1 MYFIRTEK
9 NNYGI
14 DIIIDVTDNS
24 EFVST
29 TNLEWI
35 QINIDKQPEVGNY
48 FHENKIISIE
58 SEDYSIIQEII
69 FEQEEVIRIEREKE
83 QERIFQEILRAQEE
97 QSQNIDPSPDPLE
110 IDLMPLVDPRT
121 LPKPVPGPI
130 VGIEINVQNYEHW
143 KNANTN
149 LNILINALET
159 KNPVVEDK
167 IAKFDPPIEFPDGTI
182 QPEFA
187 FPDDSLEEYIDY
199 LKQTDFYQ
207 KELLTRMRTYLG
219 IPE

>member
-1 MYFIRTEK
+1 MYYIRTEK

-14 DIIIDVTDNS
+14 DIVIDVTDN
-24 EFVST
+24 EHFVETSGLPWISVDVQDCPQIGDYYYDNRFI
-29 TNLEWI
+29 NL
-35 QINIDKQPEVGNY
+35 Q
-48 FHENKIISIE
+48 
-58 SEDYSIIQEII
+58 SEDYKIIENII
-69 FEQEEVIRIEREKE
+69 FEHEEIKRIAREE
-83 QERIFQEILRAQEE
+83 EEERIRKELEEQLQEIAIEPPPEVLIDEE
-97 QSQNIDPSPDPLE
+97 SLI
-110 IDLMPLVDPRT
+110 DPRT

-130 VGIEINVQNYEHW
+130 VGIEINMQNYEHW
-143 KNANTN
+143 KNANIN
-149 LNILINALET
+149 LNVLINALET

-167 IAKFDPPIEFPDGTI
+167 IAKFDPPVEFPDGAI